1 MLVAASILPLLAFSL
16 LQIFYSYRSERESAG
31 QHTLEVARG
40 LAQAVD
46 RELQSRIIA
55 LQVLA
60 LSPTL
65 QTGDLEAF
73 RVLATTFLGRYAPK
87 ASIGVSDE
95 SGRLLLVA
103 GAAAAGAA
111 NVRGNP
117 EISAQVFRT
126 GRPAISNLYVD
137 ASTARPEYTVDVPVL
152 KNEKVISTLFL
163 NPHLDSFTE
172 IIAQQRPPEGS
183 VVSIFDPAG
192 VIAARI
198 PNAERFLGQKASSL
212 LLPLI
217 VSQRPEGILDT
228 TSLEGTPLLTA
239 FSRSPQS
246 GWSIGFGIPRA
257 ELLQPLWRDS
267 MLALAAGGILL
278 LLGLLVARRVA
289 ERITAPIGSLLRLS
303 TGEVEAGAATTGLR
317 EVDEVAHV
325 LRHSFEALRTAEE
338 QNRLIIE
345 GARDHA
351 IFTTDRDGQ
360 ITSWSPGAEAIF
372 GWTAA
377 EAQGRSA
384 SLLFTP
390 EDHAAQVP
398 EQELSTAASKGS
410 ANDERWHLRKDG
422 SRVFMNGSVHPL
434 HNSAGRNLGFLKIA
448 RDETERR
455 RQAEALK
462 ALQEELEIRVAERT
476 RELATANESL
486 REVIKGREQAESRVR
501 QLQKMEAIGQLTGGV
516 AHDFNNM
523 LAVIIGSLNL
533 AQKRLPR
540 GETNV
545 ARYIDSAIE
554 GATRAAALTSR
565 LLAFSRQQAL
575 APQTVDANKLVSG
588 MSELLHRTL
597 GGEIKLESV
606 LAGGLWKT
614 QADPGQLENAILNL
628 AINGR
633 DAMGESGGKLTI
645 ETANCYLDEAY
656 AKAHPETAAGQYVM
670 MAISDTGSGMTSE
683 IVAKAFDPFF
693 TTKGVGK
700 GTGLGLS
707 QVYGF
712 VRQSGGHI
720 KIYSEPSHG
729 TTVKIYLPRSSP
741 AMEASLVKD
750 KTQTMHQTEL
760 PRGNPREIIL
770 VVEDEDRV
778 RQFLVEALREL
789 GYTALHAE
797 GAASALRTLDGHPD
811 VALLFTDIVMPDV
824 NGRKLADEAL
834 RRNPDLKVLFATG
847 FTRNAVVHH
856 GILDPGTQL
865 ISKPF
870 TLEQLA
876 HKVRQVLETECSEV

>member
-1 MLVAASILPLLAFSL
+1 
-16 LQIFYSYRSERESAG
+16 
-31 QHTLEVARG
+31 
-40 LAQAVD
+40 
-46 RELQSRIIA
+46 
-55 LQVLA
+55 
-60 LSPTL
+60 
-65 QTGDLEAF
+65 
-73 RVLATTFLGRYAPK
+73 
-87 ASIGVSDE
+87 
-95 SGRLLLVA
+95 
-103 GAAAAGAA
+103 
-111 NVRGNP
+111 
-117 EISAQVFRT
+117 
-126 GRPAISNLYVD
+126 
-137 ASTARPEYTVDVPVL
+137 
-152 KNEKVISTLFL
+152 
-163 NPHLDSFTE
+163 
-172 IIAQQRPPEGS
+172 
-183 VVSIFDPAG
+183 
-192 VIAARI
+192 
-198 PNAERFLGQKASSL
+198 
-212 LLPLI
+212 
-217 VSQRPEGILDT
+217 
-228 TSLEGTPLLTA
+228 
-239 FSRSPQS
+239 
-246 GWSIGFGIPRA
+246 
-257 ELLQPLWRDS
+257 
-267 MLALAAGGILL
+267 
-278 LLGLLVARRVA
+278 
-289 ERITAPIGSLLRLS
+289 
-303 TGEVEAGAATTGLR
+303 
-317 EVDEVAHV
+317 
-325 LRHSFEALRTAEE
+325 LRTAEE
-338 QNRLIIE
+338 QNRLIVE
-345 GARDHA
+345 GAHDHA

-384 SLLFTP
+384 SLIFTP
-390 EDHAAQVP
+390 EDRAAKVP
-398 EQELSTAASKGS
+398 ERELSTVATKGC

-476 RELATANESL
+476 RELAAANESL
-486 REVIKGREQAESRVR
+486 REVIKDREQAESRVR
-501 QLQKMEAIGQLTGGV
+501 QLQKMEAIGQLTGGI

-533 AQKRLPR
+533 AQKRLSR
-540 GETNV
+540 GETSV
-545 ARYIDSAIE
+545 ARYIDPAIE
-554 GATRAAALTSR
+554 GATRAAALTTR

-588 MSELLHRTL
+588 MSELLRRTL
-597 GGEIKLESV
+597 GEEIKLESV
-606 LAGGLWKT
+606 LSGGLWKT

-645 ETANCYLDEAY
+645 ETANCHLDEVY
-656 AKAHPETAAGQYVM
+656 AKAHPETGAGQYVM

-683 IVAKAFDPFF
+683 VVAKAFDPFF

-741 AMEASLVKD
+741 AIEASLMKD
-750 KTQTMHQTEL
+750 KRIMRHTEL

-778 RQFLVEALREL
+778 RQFVVEALHEL

-797 GAASALRTLDGHPD
+797 GAASALRTLERHPD

-834 RRNPDLKVLFATG
+834 RSNPDLKVLFTTG

-856 GILDPGTQL
+856 GVLDPGTQL

-876 HKVRQVLETECSEV
+876 YKVRQVLETECSEV